1 MPLSLN
7 SIKNQ
12 MRFLV
17 FVFLVAVVSLLSFA
31 LYGLKYQAFEFEDN
45 YDRRMVPLYEVERIG
60 GLIEKIR
67 TELLLSIQH
76 NPAGQFV
83 DMHDHATQL
92 HLDAIQA
99 TADEV
104 DRLWTHFMSV
114 YHGEEA
120 MQLSRAYESAYQR
133 YLTDGVRPTINYLS
147 NGQYAQANLH
157 ILRSVNPLY
166 AQVDRAR
173 EALSDRK
180 LRGAQE
186 AKVNMD
192 STSTLLTYQLY
203 GLGLAGILLALFF
216 AWRVIA
222 RLNKG
227 MEGLSRMATYL
238 AAGDFRNHSVAHH
251 AATDEFGDIIR
262 QFITTRDQLNAMS
275 RQIGEAGS
283 SLSELAEQGSVV
295 AEQASRGIQ
304 KQRAE
309 TDMVATA
316 MYEMNATVH
325 DVAKNTASAAS
336 SANQADQRAREGQN
350 IVGSSAE
357 GMKLLAQEVESAAQV
372 INELAEDAR
381 KIGSVVDVIRGI
393 AEQTNLLALNAAIE
407 AARAG
412 EQGRGFA
419 VVADEV
425 RSLASRTQASTSE
438 IQSMVSHLQNSAVNA
453 TEVMN
458 KGQERA
464 SEGVGHASKASQ
476 ALEEIM
482 AAIMAINDMNTQIAS
497 AAEEQSSVADEMNE
511 NLNRI
516 NMAADETSQA
526 SELTAKSSRQI
537 AENADKLKR
546 IVSQFKF

>member
-1 MPLSLN
+1 MLMNLN
-7 SIKNQ
+7 AVKNQ

-17 FVFLVAVVSLLSFA
+17 LIFMVVVAGLITFT
-31 LYGLKYQAFEFEDN
+31 LYGFNYKAFQFADN
-45 YDRRMVPLYEVERIG
+45 YERRMVPLYEVERIG
-60 GLIEKIR
+60 GLMEQIR

-76 NPAGQFV
+76 NPSGQFS
-83 DMHDHATQL
+83 DMHDHPTSL
-92 HLDAIQA
+92 HLERIQVNIN
-99 TADEV
+99 EIES
-104 DRLWTHFMSV
+104 LWTHFMSV
-114 YHGEEA
+114 RHGEEA
-120 MQLSRAYESAYQR
+120 DRLSRQFETAYQR
-133 YLTDGVRPTINYLS
+133 YLNDAVRPTLNFF
-147 NGQYAQANLH
+147 NQGQYVQANLH
-157 ILRSVNPLY
+157 ILRFVNPMYVQADL
-166 AQVDRAR
+166 AR

-186 AKVNMD
+186 ARAAMD
-192 STSTLLTYQLY
+192 ELSSRLVIQLTLLSVVGI
-203 GLGLAGILLALFF
+203 GLVLII
-216 AWRVIA
+216 AWRVINRFKSGTA
-222 RLNKG
+222 
-227 MEGLSRMATYL
+227 GLDSIADQL
-238 AAGDFRNHSVAHH
+238 AQGDFRETAVAHQT
-251 AATDEFGDIIR
+251 AKDEFGDIIR
-262 QFITTRDQLNAMS
+262 RFIATRSQLNKMT
-275 RQIGEAGS
+275 RQIGESGN
-283 SLSELAEQGSVV
+283 SLAQLAEQGSVV

-336 SANQADQRAREGQN
+336 SANLADQKAREGKR
-350 IVGSSAE
+350 VVSSSSQ
-357 GMKLLAQEVESAAQV
+357 GMEQLSTEVESAAQV
-372 INELAEDAR
+372 IQDLAEDAR

-438 IQSMVSHLQNSAVNA
+438 IQAMVSHLQESAVNA

-458 KGQERA
+458 RGQDKAKEGVQHAVKA
-464 SEGVGHASKASQ
+464 SE

-482 AAIMAINDMNTQIAS
+482 AAITAINDMNTQIAS

-526 SELTAKSSRQI
+526 SELTAESSRRI
-537 AENADKLKR
+537 AEHADQLKL
-546 IVSQFKF
+546 IVGRLKF

>member
-1 MPLSLN
+1 MSLSL
-7 SIKNQ
+7 SSVKNQ
-12 MRFLV
+12 MRLLV
-17 FVFLVAVVSLLSFA
+17 FVFLVAVVSILSFS

-45 YDRRMVPLYEVERIG
+45 YERRMVPLYEVERIG
-60 GLIEKIR
+60 GLIEQIR

-99 TADEV
+99 NAVEI

-120 MQLSRAYESAYQR
+120 MRLSREFESVYQR
-133 YLTDGVRPTINYLS
+133 YLTDGVRPTLNYLS
-147 NGQYAQANLH
+147 NGQYVQANLH
-157 ILRSVNPLY
+157 ILRFVNPLY
-166 AQVDRAR
+166 AQVDSAR

-186 AKVNMD
+186 AKANMD
-192 STSTLLTYQLY
+192 STSTTLMYQLY
-203 GLGLAGILLALFF
+203 GLGLVGILLALFF
-216 AWRVIA
+216 AWRVIS

-227 MEGLSRMATYL
+227 MAGLSSMATYL
-238 AAGDFRNHSVAHH
+238 AAGDFRNHQICHH
-251 AATDEFGDIIR
+251 TATDEFGDIIR
-262 QFITTRDQLNAMS
+262 QFISTRDQLNTMS
-275 RQIGEAGS
+275 RQIGEAGL

-325 DVAKNTASAAS
+325 DVAKNTVSAAS
-336 SANQADQRAREGQN
+336 SANEADQRAREGQR

-357 GMKLLAQEVESAAQV
+357 GMKLLASEVEAAAQV
-372 INELAEDAR
+372 INDLAEDAR
-381 KIGSVVDVIRGI
+381 KIGSVVDVIRDI

-425 RSLASRTQASTSE
+425 RSLASRTQVSTSE
-438 IQSMVSHLQNSAVNA
+438 IQSMVSHLQSSAVNA

-464 SEGVGHASKASQ
+464 SEGVGHANKASQ

-482 AAIMAINDMNTQIAS
+482 EAIMAINDMNTQIAS

-526 SELTAKSSRQI
+526 SELTAESSRRI
-537 AENADKLKR
+537 AEQADKLKA
-546 IVSQFKF
+546 IVSQLKF

>member
-1 MPLSLN
+1 MFLNLN
-7 SIKNQ
+7 SVKNQ

-17 FVFLVAVVSLLSFA
+17 MLFLLAVISLIAFA
-31 LYGLKYQAFEFEDN
+31 LYGFNYKAFQFEDN

-60 GLIEKIR
+60 GLMEQIR

-76 NPAGQFV
+76 NPSGQFST
-83 DMHDHATQL
+83 MHDHPTTL
-92 HLDAIQA
+92 HLDRIQRN
-99 TADEV
+99 ADEIES
-104 DRLWTHFMSV
+104 LWKHFMSV
-114 YHGEEA
+114 YHGGEA
-120 MQLSRAYESAYQR
+120 TRLAQQFETAYQR
-133 YLTDGVRPTINYLS
+133 YLNEAVKPTVAYLTR
-147 NGQYAQANLH
+147 GEYVQANLH

-166 AQVDRAR
+166 AQADTAR

-186 AKVNMD
+186 AKANMD
-192 STSTLLTYQLY
+192 QLSTRLTWQLI
-203 GLGLAGILLALFF
+203 GLSLLLALLVVVI
-216 AWRVIA
+216 AWRVIN
-222 RLNKG
+222 RLKG
-227 MEGLSRMATYL
+227 GTAGLGSIAEQL
-238 AAGDFRNHSVAHH
+238 AAGDFRETAVGHQNAS
-251 AATDEFGDIIR
+251 DEFGDIIR
-262 QFITTRDQLNAMS
+262 QFVATRAQLNQMS
-275 RQIGEAGS
+275 RQIGESGNA
-283 SLSELAEQGSVV
+283 LAELAEQGSVV

-336 SANQADQRAREGQN
+336 SASQADEKAHEGQRVVN
-350 IVGSSAE
+350 SSAR
-357 GMKLLAQEVESAAQV
+357 GMEQLAQEVESAAQV

-381 KIGSVVDVIRGI
+381 KIGSVVDVIREI

-438 IQSMVSHLQNSAVNA
+438 IQAMVTHLQESAVNA
-453 TEVMN
+453 TDVMN
-458 KGQERA
+458 KGQVRA
-464 SEGVGHASKASQ
+464 REGVEHSVKASQ
-476 ALEEIM
+476 ALEDIM

-526 SELTAKSSRQI
+526 SELTAESSRRI
-537 AENADKLKR
+537 AEHADQLKA
-546 IVSQFKF
+546 IVGQLRF

>member
-1 MPLSLN
+1 MTLNVN
-7 SIKNQ
+7 SIKFQ

-17 FVFLVAVVSLLSFA
+17 LVFLVAIVSILSFA
-31 LYGLKYQAFEFEDN
+31 LYGLKYEAFEFDDN

-60 GLIEKIR
+60 GLIEQIR

-83 DMHDHATQL
+83 EMHDHPTKL
-92 HLDAIQA
+92 HLDKIQVS
-99 TADEV
+99 ADEV

-120 MQLSRAYESAYQR
+120 MQLSGEFEAAYQR
-133 YLTDGVRPTINYLS
+133 YLTDGVRPTINYIS
-147 NGQYAQANLH
+147 NGQYVQANLH

-186 AKVNMD
+186 AKAKMD
-192 STSTLLTYQLY
+192 STSAVLTYQLY
-203 GLGLAGILLALFF
+203 GLGLIAILLALLF
-216 AWRVIA
+216 AWRVIS

-227 MEGLSRMATYL
+227 MGGLSTLATYM
-238 AAGDFRNHSVAHH
+238 AHGDFRNHLVTHH
-251 AATDEFGDIIR
+251 QATDEFGDIIR
-262 QFITTRDQLNAMS
+262 QFITTRTQLNEMS
-275 RQIGEAGS
+275 RQIGEAGLN
-283 SLSELAEQGSVV
+283 LSELAEQGSVV

-336 SANQADQRAREGQN
+336 SANDADQRAREGQN
-350 IVGSSAE
+350 VVGSSAE
-357 GMKLLAQEVESAAQV
+357 GMKQLALEVESAARV
-372 INELAEDAR
+372 INDLAEDAR
-381 KIGSVVDVIRGI
+381 KIGSVVDVIRDI

-438 IQSMVSHLQNSAVNA
+438 IQSMVSHLQTSAVNA

-464 SEGVGHASKASQ
+464 SEGVGHANKASQ
-476 ALEEIM
+476 ALEKIM
-482 AAIMAINDMNTQIAS
+482 EAIMAINDMNTQIAS

-526 SELTAKSSRQI
+526 SELTAESSRRI
-537 AENADKLKR
+537 AEQADKLKA
-546 IVSQFKF
+546 IVSQLKF

>member
-1 MPLSLN
+1 MLLNLS
-7 SIKNQ
+7 SVKNQ

-17 FVFLVAVVSLLSFA
+17 FVFLVAVASILSFA
-31 LYGLKYQAFEFEDN
+31 LYGLKYEAFEFDDN
-45 YDRRMVPLYEVERIG
+45 YNRRMVPLYEVERIG
-60 GLIEKIR
+60 GLIEQIR
-67 TELLLSIQH
+67 TQLLLSIQH
-76 NPAGQFV
+76 NPVGQFV
-83 DMHDHATQL
+83 DMHDHPTRL
-92 HLDAIQA
+92 HLDAIQVN
-99 TADEV
+99 ADEI

-120 MQLSRAYESAYQR
+120 MKISGEFEVAYQR
-133 YLTDGVRPTINYLS
+133 YLSDGVRPTMTYLE
-147 NGQYAQANLH
+147 NNQYAQANLH
-157 ILRSVNPLY
+157 ILRSVNSLY
-166 AQVDRAR
+166 TQVDSAR
-173 EALSDRK
+173 HALSDRK

-186 AKVNMD
+186 AKSKMD
-192 STSTLLTYQLY
+192 HTSARLTYQLIGV
-203 GLGLAGILLALFF
+203 GLVGVILALFF
-216 AWRVIA
+216 AWRVIS
-222 RLNKG
+222 RLNNG
-227 MEGLSRMATYL
+227 MVGLSSMATYL
-238 AAGDFRNHSVAHH
+238 ANGDFRNHTVSHH

-262 QFITTRDQLNAMS
+262 QFISTRDHLNIMS
-275 RQIGEAGS
+275 RQIGEAGQ

-304 KQRAE
+304 KQRSE

-336 SANQADQRAREGQN
+336 SANEADQRAREGQN
-350 IVGSSAE
+350 VVGSSAE
-357 GMKLLAQEVESAAQV
+357 GMKQLAVEVESAARV

-381 KIGSVVDVIRGI
+381 KIGSVVDVIRDI

-438 IQSMVSHLQNSAVNA
+438 IQSMVSHLQTSAVNA

-458 KGQERA
+458 KGQKRA
-464 SEGVGHASKASQ
+464 SEGVGNANKASQ

-482 AAIMAINDMNTQIAS
+482 EAIMAINDMNTQIAS

-526 SELTAKSSRQI
+526 SELTAESSRRI
-537 AENADKLKR
+537 AEQADKLKA
-546 IVSQFKF
+546 IVSQLKF

>member
-1 MPLSLN
+1 MLPNVN
-7 SIKNQ
+7 SVKNQ

-17 FVFLVAVVSLLSFA
+17 LIFLIVVSGLIVFT
-31 LYGLKYQAFEFEDN
+31 LYGFNYKSFQFEDN
-45 YDRRMVPLYEVERIG
+45 YDRRMVPLYQVERIG
-60 GLIEKIR
+60 GLMEQIR

-76 NPAGQFV
+76 IPSGQFAN
-83 DMHDHATQL
+83 MHDHPTSL
-92 HLDAIQA
+92 HLDRTRNNIQ
-99 TADEV
+99 EIEN
-104 DRLWTHFMSV
+104 LWNSFMSV
-114 YHGEEA
+114 RHGSEA
-120 MQLSRAYESAYQR
+120 DRLAREFEVAYQR
-133 YLTDGVRPTINYLS
+133 YINDAVRPTLAFLD
-147 NGQYAQANLH
+147 NGQYVQANLH
-157 ILRSVNPLY
+157 ILQSVNPLY
-166 AQVDRAR
+166 AQAARAQD
-173 EALSDRK
+173 ALSDRK
-180 LRGAQE
+180 LRGATE
-186 AKVNMD
+186 AREFMAD
-192 STSTLLTYQLY
+192 LSQRLTFQLSLLSLVGI
-203 GLGLAGILLALFF
+203 GLVLLI
-216 AWRVIA
+216 AWRVIN
-222 RLNKG
+222 RLKSG
-227 MEGLSRMATYL
+227 TYGLDAIADQL
-238 AAGDFRNHSVAHH
+238 AKGDFRELEVKHQSAK
-251 AATDEFGDIIR
+251 DEFGEIIR
-262 QFITTRDQLNAMS
+262 RFVSTRAQLNSMT
-275 RQIGEAGS
+275 RQIGESGN
-283 SLSELAEQGSVV
+283 SLAQLAEQGSVV

-304 KQRAE
+304 KQRSE

-336 SANQADQRAREGQN
+336 SANLADQKAREGKR
-350 IVGSSAE
+350 VVASSAQ
-357 GMKLLAQEVESAAQV
+357 GMEQLSTEVESAAQV

-438 IQSMVSHLQNSAVNA
+438 IQAMVSHLQESAVNA

-458 KGQERA
+458 RGQEKAKEGVQHAVKA
-464 SEGVGHASKASQ
+464 SE

-482 AAIMAINDMNTQIAS
+482 AAITAINDMNTQIAS

-526 SELTAKSSRQI
+526 SELTAESSRRI
-537 AENADKLKR
+537 AEHADQLKE
-546 IVSQFKF
+546 IVGRLKF